1 MNMLRSGDVQ
11 KACDAVNEILNRS
24 DYNLPRSYWSGN
36 AYVGRI
42 QDMIGILGRKE
53 YWCDITIREDQ
64 RLNIKTYIHEN
75 LHSRSMSRYNES
87 ERQFIYETNRRI
99 EEGTVELLSQEI
111 CKRSYIPYKESYK
124 ERVNALRDFKRII
137 EPMTSDYDFAKSLI
151 DIPLAER
158 YNYISQSIKQ
168 FKESANNPRQAV
180 SERLD
185 SILKILKGGE

>member
-1 MNMLRSGDVQ
+1 
-11 KACDAVNEILNRS
+11 
-24 DYNLPRSYWSGN
+24 
-36 AYVGRI
+36 
-42 QDMIGILGRKE
+42 
-53 YWCDITIREDQ
+53 
-64 RLNIKTYIHEN
+64 
-75 LHSRSMSRYNES
+75 
-87 ERQFIYETNRRI
+87 
-99 EEGTVELLSQEI
+99 VELLSQEI